1 MKIFLGS
8 KNFST
13 IFVDNDEIICYNIDV
28 IDVID
33 DFCES
38 SKTMRGG
45 RSYRPGTPNADVL
58 RGLFYLILFPFG
70 IDVLEGIFD
79 FKML

>member
-38 SKTMRGG
+38 SKTMRGVEVIAPEPRMQMCYG
-45 RSYRPGTPNADVL
+45 G
-58 RGLFYLILFPFG
+58 FFI
-70 IDVLEGIFD
+70 
-79 FKML
+79 